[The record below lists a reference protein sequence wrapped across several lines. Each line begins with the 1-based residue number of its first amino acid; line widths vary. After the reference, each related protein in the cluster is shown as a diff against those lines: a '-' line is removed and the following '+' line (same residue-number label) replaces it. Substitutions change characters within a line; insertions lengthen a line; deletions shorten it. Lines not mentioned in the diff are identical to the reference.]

1 MNTNTVLEKMIEF
14 DAGDPKRIQH
24 FVKVYTFAS
33 AIGKGEGLAPR
44 QQEILEIA
52 AILHDIGIHAS
63 EEKYGS
69 PAGKY
74 QEIEG
79 PALAR
84 NLLQPLGYDEA
95 LIERVAYLIGH
106 HHTYDQVDG
115 IDYRILLEADF
126 LVNSYEDDLSEKA
139 ILAFKEKVFETA
151 TGKKMLDDMFGLN
164 R

>member
-1 MNTNTVLEKMIEF
+1 MSVNTVLEKMIEF
-14 DAGDPKRIQH
+14 DAGDTKRIQH

-33 AIGKGEGLAPR
+33 AIGKGEGLSPR

-79 PALAR
+79 PALAKA
-84 NLLQPLGYDEA
+84 LLKPLGYDEE
-95 LIERVAYLIGH
+95 LMDRVAYLIGH
-106 HHTYDQVDG
+106 HHTYNEVDG

-126 LVNSYEDDLSEKA
+126 LVNSYEDSLSEKS
-139 ILAFKEKVFETA
+139 IIAFREKVFETA
-151 TGKKMLDDMFGLN
+151 TGKKFLNDMFGLN
-164 R
+164 

>member
-1 MNTNTVLEKMIEF
+1 MSVNTVLEKMIEF

-33 AIGKGEGLAPR
+33 AIGKGEGLSPH

-79 PALAR
+79 PALAKA
-84 NLLQPLGYDEA
+84 LLKPLGYDEE
-95 LIERVAYLIGH
+95 LMDRVAYLIGH
-106 HHTYDQVDG
+106 HHTYNEVDG

-126 LVNSYEDDLSEKA
+126 LVNSYEDSLSKKS
-139 ILAFKEKVFETA
+139 IIAFREKVFETA
-151 TGKKMLDDMFGLN
+151 TGKKFLNDMFGLN
-164 R
+164 

>member
-1 MNTNTVLEKMIEF
+1 MSVNTVLEKMIEF

-33 AIGKGEGLAPR
+33 TIGKGEGLSPR

-79 PALAR
+79 PALAKA
-84 NLLQPLGYDEA
+84 LLKPLGYDEE
-95 LIERVAYLIGH
+95 LMDRVAYLIGH
-106 HHTYDQVDG
+106 HHTYNDVDG

-126 LVNSYEDDLSEKA
+126 LVNSYEDSLSEKS
-139 ILAFKEKVFETA
+139 IISFREKVFETA
-151 TGKKMLDDMFGLN
+151 TGKKFLNDMFGLN
-164 R
+164 

>member
-1 MNTNTVLEKMIEF
+1 MSVNTVLEKMIEF

-33 AIGKGEGLAPR
+33 AIGKGEGLSPR

-79 PALAR
+79 PALAKAH
-84 NLLQPLGYDEA
+84 LKPLGYDEE
-95 LIERVAYLIGH
+95 LMDRVAYLIGH
-106 HHTYDQVDG
+106 HHTYNEVDG

-126 LVNSYEDDLSEKA
+126 LVNSYEDSLSEKS
-139 ILAFKEKVFETA
+139 IIAFREKVFETA
-151 TGKKMLDDMFGLN
+151 TGKKFLNDMFGLN
-164 R
+164 

>member
-1 MNTNTVLEKMIEF
+1 MDTNTVLKKMIEF

-33 AIGKGEGLAPR
+33 AIGKGEGLSPR

-69 PAGKY
+69 CSGKY

-79 PALAR
+79 PQLAR
-84 NLLQPLGYDEA
+84 DLLSPLGYDEE
-95 LIERVAYLIGH
+95 LIERTAFLIGH
-106 HHTYDQVDG
+106 HHTYNQVDG

-126 LVNSYEDDLSEKA
+126 LVNAYEDNLSKES
-139 ILAFKEKVFETA
+139 ILAFREKVFETA
-151 TGKKMLDDMFGLN
+151 TGKKFLNDMFELD
-164 R
+164 